1 MAAEYFA
8 SLKPSVWTVVVEAES
23 VPKTHVGS
31 GAMRFVTS
39 GGGNEPIGNRII
51 VVPQDEARAHSRD
64 PKSGFVDYVP
74 VGSIARGEALVKT
87 GGGGRTTPCAFCHG
101 PSYKGLGDWPPL
113 AGRSPIYIVRQLND
127 MQRGARSGGSTAL
140 MKGVV
145 EKLTMDDMIAIA
157 AYLGSLEP

>member
-1 MAAEYFA
+1 
-8 SLKPSVWTVVVEAES
+8 VWTVVVEAES
-23 VPKTHVGS
+23 VPTTHVGS

-39 GGGNEPIGNRII
+39 GGGNEAIGDRII

-74 VGSIARGEALVKT
+74 VGSIARGEALVKM

-101 PSYKGLGDWPPL
+101 ASYKGLGDWPPL